1 MGSLWVRRSGRQ
13 AIVMVCAS
21 LLGAHLASAQEFTP
35 LFDGKSL
42 KGWKAEGTRA
52 SVDKGVLTV
61 HPGRGWVRT
70 NRVLGNF
77 IMTLEMR
84 PIEPTTTVQLFV
96 RSWPTFDRKT
106 NSPNNA
112 YSVNVTSEQSPDA
125 DAEAPAAWRRFE
137 ITCVDRNLEVRID
150 DKVVHTAENVGNP
163 QGHIGLAVPRG
174 RAEFRRIEFREKPG
188 SSAQSGGE
196 ADVFEPSKDGVTL
209 PTPLREVKPQYT
221 QAAMEAKIVGTV
233 LLAAVVRA
241 DGTVGKVTVL
251 NSLDPYYGLDQA
263 AIEAA
268 RQWRFRPGTKDGVPV
283 AVRVTIELKFIFK

>member
-1 MGSLWVRRSGRQ
+1 MGSLWVRRAGRQ
-13 AIVMVCAS
+13 AIALVCVS
-21 LLGAHLASAQEFTP
+21 LLGAHVASAQELIS

-42 KGWKAEGTRA
+42 KGWKIEGTRA
-52 SVDKGVLTV
+52 SVDAGVLTV

-70 NRVLGNF
+70 NRILGNF
-77 IMTLEMR
+77 ILTLEMR

-112 YSVNVTSEQSPDA
+112 YSVNVTSELSP

-174 RAEFRRIEFREKPG
+174 RAEFRRIDFREKPG
-188 SSAQSGGE
+188 TSAQPGGE
-196 ADVFEPSKDGVTL
+196 AEVLDPRKDGVTL
-209 PTPLREVKPQYT
+209 PTPVRVVKPQYT
-221 QAAMEAKIVGTV
+221 SPAMEAKIAGTV

-241 DGTVGKVTVL
+241 DGTVGRVTVL

-263 AIEAA
+263 AIDAA

-283 AVRVTIELKFIFK
+283 AVRVTIELTFTLK